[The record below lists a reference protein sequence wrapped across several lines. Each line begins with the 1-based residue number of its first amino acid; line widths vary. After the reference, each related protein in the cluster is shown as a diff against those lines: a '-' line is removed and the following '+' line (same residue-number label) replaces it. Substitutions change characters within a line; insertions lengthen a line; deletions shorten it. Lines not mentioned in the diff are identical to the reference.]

1 MAPPTLEVT
10 NMDDI
15 NGDYSIYQ
23 VNAPGTPSKKLI
35 FLKNLF
41 FRISMTS
48 SCHGKRRDNSP

>member
-35 FLKNLF
+35 F
-41 FRISMTS
+41 
-48 SCHGKRRDNSP
+48 